1 MMNLADTEGKRACK
15 YLETYSSKSNRRTKI
30 LCQRKI
36 VFNKKG
42 KTITH
47 KDPSLTSS
55 DVVLVIFEFQTSSDV
70 VLVIFEFQKDDK
82 RDIQV
87 HMFHMD
93 NKILNPVIVLA
104 TTV

>member
-1 MMNLADTEGKRACK
+1 MNLADTEGKRACK

-55 DVVLVIFEFQTSSDV
+55 DVVLVIFEFQ
-70 VLVIFEFQKDDK
+70 KDDK